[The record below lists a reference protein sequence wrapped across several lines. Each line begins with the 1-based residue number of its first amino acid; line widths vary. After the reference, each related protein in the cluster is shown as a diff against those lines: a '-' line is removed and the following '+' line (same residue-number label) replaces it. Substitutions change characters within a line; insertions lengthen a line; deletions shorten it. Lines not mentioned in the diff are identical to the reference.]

1 MNKYELISNL
11 TKETKEIYEK
21 HYLSEKY
28 ELIVNEDNMILAKK
42 TDNEDINLNHEEII
56 IKVIKSMIKKYNG
69 YGILYINL
77 TKEINSILDSIKE
90 DTNLRTTDNRI
101 SWPIRQAIVKAIA
114 DKKI

>member
-1 MNKYELISNL
+1 MNKYELIANL

-56 IKVIKSMIKKYNG
+56 IKVIKS
-69 YGILYINL
+69 
-77 TKEINSILDSIKE
+77 
-90 DTNLRTTDNRI
+90 
-101 SWPIRQAIVKAIA
+101 
-114 DKKI
+114 DKIPNDIENKW